1 MVNEEFMYLKYPKL
15 PQLTTAVLLACL
27 LLSSAWA
34 QSDNKVKVSTVEKSV
49 ELGYQSSFQNY
60 QRYSSTPIQS
70 WKQANDTV
78 KDIGGWRAYAREVT
92 QDQDP
97 KASTP
102 VHSHGGHQ

>member
-1 MVNEEFMYLKYPKL
+1 MYLKSPKL

-27 LLSSAWA
+27 HLSSGWA
-34 QSDNKVKVSTVEKSV
+34 QSDNKVKVSTAEKSV

-60 QRYSSTPIQS
+60 QRYSSTLIQS

-78 KDIGGWRAYAREVT
+78 KDIGGWRAYAKEIT
-92 QDQDP
+92 KDQDA

-102 VHSHGGHQ
+102 VHPHGGHQ

>member
-1 MVNEEFMYLKYPKL
+1 MSHKSPK
-15 PQLTTAVLLACL
+15 PSQLANVALLACL
-27 LLSSAWA
+27 YASSAWA
-34 QSDNKVKVSTVEKSV
+34 QSETKSEVSATGKSV
-49 ELGYQSSFQNY
+49 ELVYESSFQNY

>member
-1 MVNEEFMYLKYPKL
+1 MINEEFMYLKSPKL

-27 LLSSAWA
+27 HLSSSWA
-34 QSDNKVKVSTVEKSV
+34 QSDNKVKVSTAENSV

-78 KDIGGWRAYAREVT
+78 KDIGGWRAYAKEIT
-92 QDQDP
+92 KDQDA
-97 KASTP
+97 KASAP
-102 VHSHGGHQ
+102 VHPHGGHQ

>member
-1 MVNEEFMYLKYPKL
+1 MVNEESMHLKSPKP
-15 PQLTTAVLLACL
+15 PQLTAAVLLACL
-27 LLSSAWA
+27 HWSSAWA
-34 QSDNKVKVSTVEKSV
+34 QTDIQPEVRTPEKSV
-49 ELGYQSSFQNY
+49 ELVYQSSFQNY

-97 KASTP
+97 KASMP
-102 VHSHGGHQ
+102 AHSHGDHQ

>member
-1 MVNEEFMYLKYPKL
+1 MVNEEFMYLKSPKL
-15 PQLTTAVLLACL
+15 PQPTTAVLLACL
-27 LLSSAWA
+27 HLSSAWA
-34 QSDNKVKVSTVEKSV
+34 QAEIKGEVSTAEKSV

-78 KDIGGWRAYAREVT
+78 KDIGGWRAYAKEVT